1 MIDLLDLR
9 HELHRFPELSG
20 EESVT
25 ATRILKYLGECSP
38 TQIINNLGGHG
49 VAAIFDSGEA
59 GETVLL
65 RCELDALPILETG
78 QPSYRSTVDGK
89 GHLCGHDGHMAI
101 IMGVAQ
107 RLAKRPIARG
117 RIVLLFQPA
126 EETGVGAPSVLADE
140 KFAAIRPDFAYALHN
155 LPGMPLGHIGLKS
168 GPLCFASEGLKMSFL
183 GRTSHAS
190 HPEDAIT
197 PQNALVELMS
207 TLNSLPEQLGID
219 RQKALVTICHAR
231 LGLPAFGITPG
242 DGDLFAA
249 FRAETDELQAKLIAS
264 AAQYAQHCAEKHGL
278 KITIDYNEKF
288 AACDN
293 DETAVAN
300 IREAA
305 GGLNLPII
313 DIDKPFRWSE
323 DFGAFSAAGKTALFV
338 LGSGENCPQ
347 LHAPDYDFP
356 DSIINTGVD
365 MFEQIARKHCG

>member
-78 QPSYRSTVDGK
+78 QPPYRSTVDGK

-107 RLAKRPIARG
+107 RLANRPIARG

-126 EETGVGAPSVLADE
+126 EETGIGAPSVLADE

-155 LPGMPLGHIGLKS
+155 LPGKPLGYIGIKS
-168 GPLCFASEGLKMSFL
+168 GPMCFASEGLKVSFL

-190 HPEDAIT
+190 HPEDAVS
-197 PQNALVELMS
+197 PMHVLAELM
-207 TLNSLPEQLGID
+207 TGLTALPVQLGYEPEQ
-219 RQKALVTICHAR
+219 ALITICHAQ
-231 LGLPAFGITPG
+231 LGSPVFGITPG
-242 DGDLFAA
+242 DATLFATV
-249 FRAETDELQAKLIAS
+249 RAQSDDVQTKLLEEATKRAKAS
-264 AAQYAQHCAEKHGL
+264 AEQYGL
-278 KITIDYNEKF
+278 SVTLGYDEKF
-288 AACDN
+288 AACHN
-293 DETAVAN
+293 DETAASN
-300 IREAA
+300 IAA
-305 GGLNLPII
+305 AAEKLALPMVQ
-313 DIDKPFRWSE
+313 IDKPFRWSE